1 MNNENQGEIL
11 ERTEERCLH
20 LRAPIKGTVVF
31 QGSSGFGWQESL
43 ATVPMGKFY
52 DVLIAAKISEMQT
65 RQDVPR
71 TNSRP
76 GKLKGLLL
84 SFATIKG

>member
-1 MNNENQGEIL
+1 MK
-11 ERTEERCLH
+11 
-20 LRAPIKGTVVF
+20 IKEKLWKGLKKDAYTWGTLVKGVVVF
-31 QGSSGFGWQESL
+31 QGSSGFGWQERL
-43 ATVPMGKFY
+43 ATVPPGKLH
-52 DVLIAAKISEMQT
+52 DLLIAVKISETQT

-84 SFATIKG
+84 FSATIKD